1 MLSEQTATLRA
12 CIEEYADT
20 SAVSGPSPDALQQAI
35 AQDDRSALLALYHD
49 LYPRLEQA
57 LWKGPAFDRTLA
69 QYQALFREQEAL
81 RQAAGDDT
89 RHRFILSIPV
99 ADRPPHVERCLES
112 IHQQCLAYGYG
123 GSDNGVFTH
132 VQVVIAED
140 SQHVENIEQHIALAE
155 EYTNK
160 GLRVHHF
167 GLEEQYDLLQGI
179 PRDLRKKLESL
190 LTDQP
195 RERFYRK
202 GQAAN
207 RNLSYLKCQQLSE
220 DPHRTLYYMVDS
232 DQSFQ
237 VNRGTDHGNTPVN
250 ALNYFYYIDD
260 IFSHTTTTLLTGK
273 LVGDP
278 PVSPSVMVVN
288 FMDDVI
294 ACLEQ
299 LAALDPQQA
308 CRFHHQSIASG
319 HDVSYHDMAGLFGF
333 EQAPQA
339 HPYPC
344 PLSGPHDHLACLLTF
359 AEKLNGFFYG
369 EHLTRQTGFHY
380 GAGFTELSPART
392 IYPGNYIANHD
403 GLKYIIPFGNL
414 RLRMSGPTAG
424 RLIQAEIGAR
434 FVSVNLPMLH
444 TRHIHDDGDGQ
455 FRPGVEGGN
464 ETIDLADEF
473 ERQFFG
479 DLMLFSVAR
488 LTRHG
493 DAGQGFS
500 QASVTQALEE
510 TEQELMALYTAKHR
524 EVQDRNARLKLLVND
539 GQHWWQQD
547 ARASAA
553 VPAMQQ
559 FIRNI
564 DLNFGEQSTAYRQ
577 IQDSAHRDRRKQQ
590 IASAILAYRA
600 SRDAWDQL
608 FSTSPT

>member
-1 MLSEQTATLRA
+1 MLFEQTATLRA

-20 SAVSGPSPDALQQAI
+20 QAASGPSPEALQQAL
-35 AQDDRSALLALYHD
+35 AQHDRSALIALYHG
-49 LYPRLEQA
+49 LYPRLEQT
-57 LWKGPAFDRTLA
+57 LWNGSEFDRTLA
-69 QYQALFREQEAL
+69 HYQALFREQEAL
-81 RQAAGDDT
+81 RQDTGDDT
-89 RHRFILSIPV
+89 RYRFILSIPV
-99 ADRPPHVERCLES
+99 ADRPPHVKRCLES
-112 IHQQCLAYGYG
+112 IYRQCLAYGYG
-123 GSDNGVFTH
+123 GSDNGVFSH

-140 SQHVENIEQHIALAE
+140 SRQVENIEQHMALAE
-155 EYTNK
+155 EYTGK

-167 GLEEQYDLLQGI
+167 GLEEQYALLQCI
-179 PRDLRKKLESL
+179 PPDQRRKLESL
-190 LTDQP
+190 LTNQP

-207 RNLSYLKCQQLSE
+207 RNLSYLKCLQLSE
-220 DPHRTLYYMVDS
+220 DPDRTLYYMVDS

-237 VNRGTDHGNTPVN
+237 VNRETGHGNAPVN
-250 ALNYFYYIDD
+250 ALNYFYYINR
-260 IFSHTTTTLLTGK
+260 IFSHTATTLLTGK

-278 PVSPSVMVVN
+278 PVSPSVMAVN

-299 LAALDPQQA
+299 LAGLAPQQD
-308 CRFHHQSIASG
+308 CQFHGQSVASG

-333 EQAPQA
+333 EQALQA

-344 PLSGPHDHLACLLTF
+344 PLTGPHDHLACLLTF

-434 FVSVNLPMLH
+434 FASVNLPMLH
-444 TRHIHDDGDGQ
+444 TRHLHDDGDSQ
-455 FRPGVEGGN
+455 FRPGVEGGD

-488 LTRHG
+488 LTRRG
-493 DAGQGFS
+493 DAGQGFNH
-500 QASVTQALEE
+500 ASVRQALEE
-510 TEQELMALYTAKHR
+510 TEQELLTLYTDKHR
-524 EVQDRNARLKLLVND
+524 EVQDRNTRLKQLLSD
-539 GQHWWQQD
+539 PQHWWQQD
-547 ARASAA
+547 ARAAA
-553 VPAMQQ
+553 ALPAMQQ
-559 FIRNI
+559 FTRNI
-564 DLNFGEQSTAYRQ
+564 DINFGKHSTAYRQ

-590 IASAILAYRA
+590 IAAAILAYRE

-608 FSTSPT
+608 FSTSRT